1 MKNEIK
7 DVDYLAISAR
17 IRAMET
23 RLLTTERLEKLLAA
37 NTKDES
43 DKILAE
49 CGYPPLDPT
58 HPDEMDAALAAER
71 AETLEDI
78 FQGAPDSRYVDIFT
92 LKYDYHNVKAIL
104 KAAEKGISPEPFFIR
119 GGRFTPE
126 ELKEAIE
133 KNDYSY
139 LTHTISDAIPATKEV
154 LQTTRDPM
162 LADTVLD
169 RYSFLDMLD
178 EAQSTG
184 SSFLEGYVRLQI
196 DAYNLRT
203 VVRTLRMGKPAEFLQ
218 TVLVEGGVVTP
229 EELYNIASNKGSG
242 LAEIYHPTP
251 LAVAAGEGAAALDNN
266 GFLTDFE
273 RLVDDGVMSYLSAA
287 QMVPFGEEVLI
298 AYLSA
303 RETEYQNLRIVL
315 LGKAAKLPEE
325 TIRSRIR
332 ASYV

>member
-23 RLLTTERLEKLLAA
+23 KLLTNERLEKLLAS
-37 NTKDES
+37 TTRDER

-71 AETLEDI
+71 AETLDDI

-104 KAAEKGISPEPFFIR
+104 KAMEKGISPDPYYLR
-119 GGRFTPE
+119 GGRYTPE
-126 ELKEAIE
+126 ELKDAIE
-133 KNDYSY
+133 KGDYSL
-139 LTHTISDAIPATKEV
+139 LTHTIAQAIPETRDV

-184 SSFLEGYVRLQI
+184 SSFLEGYVRLQM
-196 DAYNLRT
+196 DAYNLRC
-203 VVRTLRMGKPAEFLQ
+203 VVRTLRMGKPPEFLQ
-218 TVLVEGGVVTP
+218 TVLVDGGTVTP
-229 EELYNIASNKGSG
+229 EELFNIASNKGSG
-242 LAEIYHPTP
+242 LAEIYHPTL
-251 LAVAAGEGAAALDNN
+251 LAVAAGEGAAVLENS
-266 GFLTDFE
+266 GPLTDFE

-287 QMVPFGEEVLI
+287 QMVPFGEEVLL

-303 RETEYQNLRIVL
+303 RETEYQNLRIIL

>member
-1 MKNEIK
+1 MKNQIR

-23 RLLTTERLEKLLAA
+23 RLLTDERLEKILAS
-37 NTKDES
+37 NSKDER

-49 CGYPPLDPT
+49 CGYPPLDPA

-71 AETLEDI
+71 AATLEDI

-104 KAAEKGISPEPFFIR
+104 KAAEKGISPEPFFLR

-126 ELKEAIE
+126 ELKEAID
-133 KNDYSY
+133 KDDYSS
-139 LTHTISDAIPATKEV
+139 LTHTIAQAIPETREV
-154 LQTTRDPM
+154 LQITRDPM

-169 RYSFLDMLD
+169 RYTFMDMLD
-178 EAQSTG
+178 EAQSVG
-184 SSFLEGYVRLQI
+184 SSFLEGYVRLQM
-196 DAYNLRT
+196 DAYNLRS
-203 VVRTLRMGKPAEFLQ
+203 VVRTLRMGKPPEFLQ
-218 TVLVEGGVVTP
+218 TVLVEGGMVGP
-229 EELYNIASNKGSG
+229 DELFAVASNKGSG
-242 LAEIYHPTP
+242 LAEIYHPTL
-251 LAVAAGEGAAALDNN
+251 LAVAAGEGAAVIDNN
-266 GFLTDFE
+266 GALTDFE

-287 QMVPFGEEVLI
+287 RLVPFGEEVLI

-315 LGKAAKLPEE
+315 LGKAAGLSPE
-325 TIRSRIR
+325 TIKSRIR
-332 ASYV
+332 ASYE

>member
-23 RLLTTERLEKLLAA
+23 RLLTSERLEKLLAA

-49 CGYPPLDPT
+49 CGYPPLDPD
-58 HPDEMDAALAAER
+58 HPVEMDAALAAER
-71 AETLEDI
+71 AATLEDI

-104 KAAEKGISPEPFFIR
+104 KAAEKGISPEPFFLR

-126 ELKEAIE
+126 ELKEAID
-133 KNDYSY
+133 KDDYSS
-139 LTHTISDAIPATKEV
+139 LTHTIAQAIPETREV

-169 RYSFLDMLD
+169 RYTFMDMLD
-178 EAQSTG
+178 EAQSVG
-184 SSFLEGYVRLQI
+184 SSFLEGYVRLQM
-196 DAYNLRT
+196 DAYNLRS
-203 VVRTLRMGKPAEFLQ
+203 VVRTLRMGKPPEFLQ
-218 TVLVEGGVVTP
+218 TVLVEGGMVGP
-229 EELYNIASNKGSG
+229 DELFAVASNKGSG
-242 LAEIYHPTP
+242 LAEIYHPTL
-251 LAVAAGEGAAALDNN
+251 LAVAAGEGAAVIDNN
-266 GFLTDFE
+266 GALTDFE

-287 QMVPFGEEVLI
+287 RLVPFGEEVLI

-315 LGKAAKLPEE
+315 LGKAAGLSPE
-325 TIRSRIR
+325 TIKSRIR
-332 ASYV
+332 ASYE

>member
-1 MKNEIK
+1 MKNQIR

-23 RLLTTERLEKLLAA
+23 RLLTDERLEKILAS
-37 NTKDES
+37 NSKDER

-49 CGYPPLDPT
+49 CGYPPLDPA

-71 AETLEDI
+71 AATLEDI

-104 KAAEKGISPEPFFIR
+104 KAAEKGISPEPFFLR

-126 ELKEAIE
+126 ELKEAID
-133 KNDYSY
+133 KDDYSS
-139 LTHTISDAIPATKEV
+139 LTHTIAQAIPETREV

-169 RYSFLDMLD
+169 RYTFMDMLD
-178 EAQSTG
+178 EAQSVG
-184 SSFLEGYVRLQI
+184 SSFLEGYVRLQM
-196 DAYNLRT
+196 DAYNLRS
-203 VVRTLRMGKPAEFLQ
+203 VVRTLRMGKPPEFLQ
-218 TVLVEGGVVTP
+218 TVLVEGGMVGP
-229 EELYNIASNKGSG
+229 DELFAVASNKGSG
-242 LAEIYHPTP
+242 LAEIYHPTL
-251 LAVAAGEGAAALDNN
+251 LAVAAGEGAAVIDNN
-266 GFLTDFE
+266 GALTDFE

-287 QMVPFGEEVLI
+287 RLVPFGEEVLI

-315 LGKAAKLPEE
+315 LGKAAGLSPE
-325 TIRSRIR
+325 TIKSRIR
-332 ASYV
+332 ASYE

>member
-1 MKNEIK
+1 MKKEIR

-17 IRAMET
+17 IRAMEN
-23 RLLTTERLEKLLAA
+23 RLLTTERLEKLLASA
-37 NTKDES
+37 SKDER

-49 CGYPPLDPT
+49 CGYPPLDPA
-58 HPDEMDAALAAER
+58 HPDAMDAALAAER
-71 AETLEDI
+71 AETLDDI

-104 KAAEKGISPEPFFIR
+104 KAMEKGVSPEPYFLR
-119 GGRFTPE
+119 GGRYTPE
-126 ELKEAIE
+126 ELKDAIE
-133 KNDYSY
+133 KDDYSY
-139 LTHTISDAIPATKEV
+139 LTHTLAQAIPDTREV

-178 EAQSTG
+178 EAESTG
-184 SSFLEGYVRLQI
+184 SSFLEGYVRLQM
-196 DAYNLRT
+196 DAYNLRC
-203 VVRTLRMGKPAEFLQ
+203 VVRTLRMGKPPEFLK
-218 TVLVEGGVVTP
+218 TVLVDGGTVTP

-242 LAEIYHPTP
+242 LAEIYHPTL
-251 LAVAAGEGAAALDNN
+251 LAVAAGEGAASLE
-266 GFLTDFE
+266 GKGPLTDFE

-315 LGKAAKLPEE
+315 LGKAAGLPAE

>member
-7 DVDYLAISAR
+7 DIDYLAISAR

-23 RLLTTERLEKLLAA
+23 KLLTADRLEKLLAS
-37 NTKDES
+37 NTKDER

-49 CGYPPLDPT
+49 CGYPPLDPA

-71 AETLEDI
+71 AETLDDI
-78 FQGAPDSRYVDIFT
+78 FQGAPDGRYVHTFI
-92 LKYDYHNVKAIL
+92 LKYDYHNIKAIL
-104 KAAEKGISPEPFFIR
+104 KAAEKGLDPEPYFLR
-119 GGRFTPE
+119 GGRYTPE

-133 KNDYSY
+133 KDDYSY
-139 LTHTISDAIPATKEV
+139 LTHTLVQAIPEAREV

-169 RYSFLDMLD
+169 RYSYLDMLD
-178 EAQSTG
+178 EATSTG
-184 SSFLEGYVRLQI
+184 SSFLEAYVRLQM
-196 DAYNLRT
+196 DAYNLRC
-203 VVRTLRMGKPAEFLQ
+203 VVRTLRMGKPPEFLQ
-218 TVLVEGGVVTP
+218 SVLIDGGTVGP
-229 EELYNIASNKGSG
+229 EELYAIASNKGSG
-242 LAEIYHPTP
+242 LAEIYHPTL
-251 LAVAAGEGAAALDNN
+251 LAVAAGEGAAVIE
-266 GFLTDFE
+266 GSGSLTDFE

-287 QMVPFGEEVLI
+287 QMVPFGEEVLL

-315 LGKAAKLPEE
+315 LGKAAGLPVE
-325 TIRSRIR
+325 TIKSRIR

>member
-1 MKNEIK
+1 MNNEIR

-23 RLLTTERLEKLLAA
+23 RLLTAERLEKLLAS
-37 NTKDES
+37 NSKDES

-49 CGYPPLDPT
+49 CGYPPLDPR

-71 AETLEDI
+71 AETLQDI

-104 KAAEKGISPEPFFIR
+104 KAGEKGISPEPFFLR

-133 KNDYSY
+133 KDDYSL
-139 LTHTISDAIPATKEV
+139 LTHTIAQAIPETRDV

-178 EAQSTG
+178 EAKATG
-184 SSFLEGYVRLQI
+184 SRFLEGYVRLQI

-203 VVRTLRMGKPAEFLQ
+203 VVRTLHMGKPPEFLQ
-218 TVLVEGGVVTP
+218 TVLVDGGTVAPT
-229 EELYNIASNKGSG
+229 ELYNIASNKGSG
-242 LAEIYHPTP
+242 LAEIYHPTL
-251 LAVAAGEGAAALDNN
+251 LAVAAGEGAASLDNN
-266 GFLTDFE
+266 GSLTDFE

-315 LGKAAKLPEE
+315 LGKAAGLPEE